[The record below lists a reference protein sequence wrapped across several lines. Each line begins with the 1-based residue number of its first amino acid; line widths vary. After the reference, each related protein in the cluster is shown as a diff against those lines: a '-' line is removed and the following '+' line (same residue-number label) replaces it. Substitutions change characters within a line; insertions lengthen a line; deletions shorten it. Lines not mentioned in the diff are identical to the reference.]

1 MSWCRKIVGYGC
13 PGLVVV
19 PEAFGTFDRWLWEKR
34 RTESECLE
42 KARMLWNGA
51 DPEDPWIHRYLS
63 STLELFA
70 RTSMD
75 GKGGIPRLVYG
86 DSWVI
91 PEVDDPEELA
101 DIVRRLVSI
110 DR

>member
-1 MSWCRKIVGYGC
+1 MALGEAAYGVRMSGKGTYALEWCRSGG
-13 PGLVVV
+13 
-19 PEAFGTFDRWLWEKR
+19 
-34 RTESECLE
+34 
-42 KARMLWNGA
+42 
-51 DPEDPWIHRYLS
+51 
-63 STLELFA
+63 
-70 RTSMD
+70 SMD